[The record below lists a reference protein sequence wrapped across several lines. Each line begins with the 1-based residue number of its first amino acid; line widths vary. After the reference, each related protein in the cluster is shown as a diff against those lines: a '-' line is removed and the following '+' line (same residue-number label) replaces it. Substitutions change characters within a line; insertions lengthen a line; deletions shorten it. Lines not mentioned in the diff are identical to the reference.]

1 MSIAYLNG
9 QYLPLEECKIPVL
22 DRGFIFGDAI
32 YELLPVYAKKP
43 FYLESHL
50 RRLYRSLQQTDIENP
65 YNEEEWVLIINTLI
79 EKSGL
84 NDLYVY
90 IQVTRGV
97 APRDHAF
104 PPDTPPTVFAMI
116 GAWPK
121 QDSKFY
127 REGLTAIT
135 VEDMRWGRCDIKV
148 TSLLANVMKKQQAVE
163 SSAHEAIFIRDGKI
177 LEGSATNVFVVKDG
191 KVWTAPTNHMILP
204 GISRDVVVQLMSE
217 NNIPFEE
224 TAPSEEQIKTADEV
238 WITSSTKECMPVTTL
253 NGQPVGNG
261 QPGPLWK
268 QVFDLFQTAK
278 QN

>member
-1 MSIAYLNG
+1 M
-9 QYLPLEECKIPVL
+9 
-22 DRGFIFGDAI
+22 
-32 YELLPVYAKKP
+32 
-43 FYLESHL
+43 
-50 RRLYRSLQQTDIENP
+50 QQIDIVNP
-65 YNEEEWVLIINTLI
+65 YKEEEWKVIIDTLI

-104 PPDTPPTVFAMI
+104 PPDTPPTVFAMV
-116 GAWPK
+116 GTWPK
-121 QDSKFY
+121 QDSSFY
-127 REGLTAIT
+127 SEGLTAIT

-163 SSAHEAIFIRDGKI
+163 SSAHEAIFIRDGMV

-217 NNIPFEE
+217 NNIPCEE
-224 TAPSEEQIKTADEV
+224 TAPTEAQIADADEV

-253 NGQPVGNG
+253 NGEPVGDG
-261 QPGPLWK
+261 RPGELWK
-268 QVFDLFQTAK
+268 RVFDLFQAAK
-278 QN
+278 RK